1 MTDIEDRNLVFKSWK
16 KYATFLLTEN
26 RQLQQLLP
34 TKDVN
39 NAFYGTCKKLHL
51 NPD

>member
-16 KYATFLLTEN
+16 NYAQFLKLEVA
-26 RQLQQLLP
+26 QLQQLLP
-34 TKDVN
+34 TKDVS
-39 NAFYGTCKKLHL
+39 NAFHGACKKLHL